1 MNRLE
6 RISAILVR
14 LQSGGVITAR
24 RLAGQFGVSLRTIYR
39 DIRVLE
45 ESGIPISGEAGTG
58 YSLVEGFRLPP
69 LMFTT
74 DEAVAFLLAEKLV
87 CRQADGDIH
96 ELYRRG
102 MDKIRAVLK
111 AADKTILEDL
121 SSHVS
126 LLEGYSRPKQ
136 QLQQVLSPLTA
147 SILARRPAVIEY
159 RAGYNGETTTR
170 EIEPLG
176 IFFMTDQWYLLAWCR
191 LRNDYRTFNLG
202 RIGSITPA
210 EEGFSREHPP
220 LDLLLPTLCTS
231 DDLHRVRLRVTQEG
245 LRNMGATRYLFG
257 LQKETEQGETV
268 VQEYATFSLEYF
280 GRWYLSFADMAVIEE
295 PGELKTVVRN
305 LIANIVV

>member
-14 LQSGGVITAR
+14 LQSGSIVTAGQ
-24 RLAGQFGVSLRTIYR
+24 LAGQFGVSLRTIYR
-39 DIRVLE
+39 DVRSLE
-45 ESGIPISGEAGTG
+45 EAGIPISGEAGTG
-58 YSLVEGFRLPP
+58 YSLVDGFRLPP

-87 CRQADGDIH
+87 SRQADGDIY

-111 AADKTILEDL
+111 AADKTVLEDFNG
-121 SSHVS
+121 HVS

-136 QLQQVLSPLTA
+136 QFQQVLSPLTA
-147 SILARRPAVIEY
+147 SILARRSAVIEY
-159 RAGYNGETTTR
+159 QAGYNGKTTTR

-202 RIGSITPA
+202 RIRSITRG
-210 EEGFSREHPP
+210 ESGFSREHPP
-220 LDLLLPTLCTS
+220 LDQLLPTLCTL
-231 DDLHRVRLRVTQEG
+231 DDIHRVRLRVTREG
-245 LRNMGATRYLFG
+245 LRSMGATRYLFG
-257 LQKETEQGETV
+257 LQKEEEQGETV
-268 VQEYATFSLEYF
+268 VQEYAIFSLEYF
-280 GRWYLSFADMAVIEE
+280 GRWYLSFADKAKIEE
-295 PGELKTVVRN
+295 PEELKTIVRH

>member
-14 LQSGGVITAR
+14 LQSGGVVTAH

-39 DIRVLE
+39 DIRALE

-87 CRQADGDIH
+87 GRQADGDIY

-111 AADKTILEDL
+111 AADKTVLEDFN
-121 SSHVS
+121 SHVS

-136 QLQQVLSPLTA
+136 KLQQVLSPLTG
-147 SILARRPAVIEY
+147 SILARRSAEIEY

-176 IFFMTDQWYLLAWCR
+176 IFFMTDQWCLLAWCR

-202 RIGSITPA
+202 RIRSITPGEA
-210 EEGFSREHPP
+210 GFSRKHPP
-220 LDLLLPTLCTS
+220 LEQLLPTLCTS
-231 DDLHRVRLRVTQEG
+231 DDIHRVRLRVTREG
-245 LRNMGATRYLFG
+245 IRKMGATRYLYS

-280 GRWYLSFADMAVIEE
+280 GRWYLSFADKAAIEE
-295 PGELKTVVRN
+295 PEELKTIVRH